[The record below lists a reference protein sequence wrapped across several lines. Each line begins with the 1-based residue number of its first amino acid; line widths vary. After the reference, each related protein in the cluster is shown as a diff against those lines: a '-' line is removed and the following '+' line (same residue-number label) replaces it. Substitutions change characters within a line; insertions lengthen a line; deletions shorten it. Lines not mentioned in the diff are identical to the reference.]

1 VCRWCLA
8 ADSATCCGGPP
19 NGMSLSHSLPRTTR
33 AEHLEVRHTLCRTSL
48 ILGKDVA
55 NLECGLL
62 AVRLLRNGACLTAA
76 VLCITYGR
84 LGNVTHTLKHAR
96 ICVCVCIYIYI
107 YIYIGNVRIRSLP
120 CVWVWFS
127 IALPVLFRQ
136 IVAVCSQIHTK
147 HINTLCG
154 QNVGL
159 LNVKLAVLILTAVRY
174 T

>member
-1 VCRWCLA
+1 VQHYVLLSAIFAGRAFRHVALWARGREAVCRWCLA

-107 YIYIGNVRIRSLP
+107 YIYISEM
-120 CVWVWFS
+120 
-127 IALPVLFRQ
+127 
-136 IVAVCSQIHTK
+136 
-147 HINTLCG
+147 
-154 QNVGL
+154 
-159 LNVKLAVLILTAVRY
+159 
-174 T
+174 